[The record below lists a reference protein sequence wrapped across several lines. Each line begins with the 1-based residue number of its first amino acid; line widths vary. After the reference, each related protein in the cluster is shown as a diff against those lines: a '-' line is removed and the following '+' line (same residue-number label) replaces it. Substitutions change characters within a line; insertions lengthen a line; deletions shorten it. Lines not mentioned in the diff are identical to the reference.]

1 MSTGNKVDTSAPGY
15 TQFSTGEVASAVLP
29 PDLLNSAERET
40 GDYPAVTVTQSNGQ
54 RSVVGKSEPAA
65 SHTDEVGTTE
75 ETIWEGQTSG
85 KSFLVRSVL
94 GGAFTAAWVAL
105 AVAIWGFGY
114 RNLTVFAYVFGAGML
129 LFWIVTGV
137 KVFRAIH
144 SHHYR
149 LASRR
154 LFVRTGIMQRRLD
167 QIELLRVKDVFV
179 RQSLLGKWIGVGH
192 VIVVSSEP
200 TLPRATLYGISQPHK
215 VMDLIWLQMR
225 SEVDHKTARV
235 NQV

>member
-1 MSTGNKVDTSAPGY
+1 MSTGNQVDTSAPGY
-15 TQFSTGEVASAVLP
+15 TQFSTGEVESVVPP
-29 PDLLNSAERET
+29 PDLLNPAERKT
-40 GDYPAVTVTQSNGQ
+40 GDDPEVTVTQSTGQ
-54 RSVVGKSEPAA
+54 KSVVGKSEPAA

-85 KSFLVRSVL
+85 KSFLVRSIV
-94 GGAFTAAWVAL
+94 GEAFTAAWVAL
-105 AVAIWGFGY
+105 AVATWGFGY
-114 RNLTVFAYVFGAGML
+114 SNLTVLTYAFGAAIL
-129 LFWIVTGV
+129 LFWIVTGL

-149 LASRR
+149 LTSRR
-154 LFVRTGIMQRRLD
+154 LFVRTGIMRRRLD
-167 QIELLRVKDVFV
+167 QIELLRVKDLFV

-200 TLPRATLYGISQPHK
+200 TLPRATLYGISQPRK

-235 NQV
+235 DQV

>member
-1 MSTGNKVDTSAPGY
+1 MSTGNHVDTSAPGY
-15 TQFSTGEVASAVLP
+15 TQFSTGEVASAVPP
-29 PDLLNSAERET
+29 PDLLNPAERET
-40 GDYPAVTVTQSNGQ
+40 GGYPEVTVTQSTGQ
-54 RSVVGKSEPAA
+54 KSVVGESEPAA

-85 KSFLVRSVL
+85 KTFLVRTVV
-94 GGAFTAAWVAL
+94 GAAFTAAWVAL
-105 AVAIWGFGY
+105 AVATWGFGY
-114 RNLTVFAYVFGAGML
+114 PDLIVLAYLFGAAIL
-129 LFWIVTGV
+129 LFWIVTGL

-154 LFVRTGIMQRRLD
+154 LFVRTGIIRRRLD

-200 TLPRATLYGISQPHK
+200 TLPRATLYGISQPRK